1 MRLAAGAACERR
13 QHVRAAGKGRS
24 GHRVQFRQQLQRHPG
39 TCPCTSGSPLTHARV
54 AQLSPRMSHWTA
66 VADITAGPTLML
78 SLACASPVAACR
90 REPLREPPWVR
101 WTGHAALEAP
111 ACLPLRWAAGA
122 ADLRHGWPK
131 QAGRAAAG
139 WQVRGSSPCGEGAWR
154 GRVEA
159 GLVLGGAR
167 AGQDAS
173 FGYYAAPVSIVLPAV
188 KLSAHAGMVG
198 VPA

>member
-1 MRLAAGAACERR
+1 M
-13 QHVRAAGKGRS
+13 
-24 GHRVQFRQQLQRHPG
+24 
-39 TCPCTSGSPLTHARV
+39 
-54 AQLSPRMSHWTA
+54 A

-78 SLACASPVAACR
+78 DLACASPVAACR

-139 WQVRGSSPCGEGAWR
+139 WQVRGGSPCGKGAWR
-154 GRVEA
+154 GRGEA

-167 AGQDAS
+167 AGQDAP

-198 VPA
+198 VPARAARALLHLSLGQLAARLRHSWRVGWRVGRRPAVAARR